1 MSEDKPEEV
10 IVKKLDKVADSL
22 ENTTSQLSSVVTQ
35 QQLDLLRERVA
46 KSESDING
54 VSEALTSK
62 IDTSVKNFGEVSER
76 LDKIE
81 DLVTM
86 LDREHAAL
94 RALIYSSFVLSTI
107 SIIALVIFSI
117 QM

>member
-22 ENTTSQLSSVVTQ
+22 ESTTSQLSSVVTQ

-46 KSESDING
+46 KAESDIKA
-54 VSEALTSK
+54 VSDTLASRGEAQDKKVVES
-62 IDTSVKNFGEVSER
+62 DTRHER
-76 LDKIE
+76 TE
-81 DLVTM
+81 DL
-86 LDREHAAL
+86 LSALERDHAAL
-94 RALIYSSFVLSTI
+94 RALIYSSFVLSTLSVI
-107 SIIALVIFSI
+107 GLVIFSI